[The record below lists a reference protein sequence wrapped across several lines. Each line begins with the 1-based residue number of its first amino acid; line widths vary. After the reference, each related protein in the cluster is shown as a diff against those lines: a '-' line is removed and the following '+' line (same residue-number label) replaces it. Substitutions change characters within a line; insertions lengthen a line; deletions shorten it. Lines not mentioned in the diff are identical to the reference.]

1 MHWSSTLTFWFL
13 TVAIVSTH
21 AAYAQ
26 YPSVDSMERLLKQTK
41 DDTVRIE
48 TLQNLAREY
57 FGYDTIRSMQYL
69 ARSRALAE
77 QTHNLYEIGNCFET
91 EAIIF
96 ITVDRWEKLPLL
108 DTAIRYYQQYLAQ
121 PRSKHEIDQ
130 ARLSIATCKGELG
143 DVDGKRGRYK
153 EAIAA
158 YLEALAAWQQYD
170 GNERYEAIATY
181 YSNISNVYYDLKEL
195 DKCLEYD
202 KAAIPYRLKGSSD
215 DHVAQGYMLV
225 SDDYVGLNNI
235 DSALA
240 YSNLA
245 RPLVQKLN
253 KPSLSAGFYSKT
265 AVIYRKLRQYP
276 EAIRY
281 YRLAIPLDQLTGNPF
296 AEATSTRS
304 MGLTY
309 LDMGNF
315 DSARRALL
323 SGLAI
328 ARQHAYRK
336 EILEGLQGLA
346 NLEDK
351 AKHPAEAYGWLK
363 EADKMRDSLKS
374 EESKAAIAEIETRYQ
389 TAEKEKSILQLQK
402 DKEIQA
408 LSLKQKSTL
417 NMILFISLG
426 GVLLLG
432 VLLWLNYRQKQQLKD
447 RRISDLEKDKQLM
460 AVSAML
466 KGQEEERTRLARDL
480 HDGLGGMLSGVK
492 YSLNNIKGNMIIT
505 ADNVAVYERSLDM
518 IDSSIRELRRVA
530 HNMMPEMLTRFGMD
544 EALKDYCN
552 SLATAGLLSVRYQSF
567 GMTER
572 LDNST
577 EIIIYRIVQELLNNT
592 LKHAAATEA
601 LVQVVREGKRLS
613 ILVED
618 NGRGFDT
625 ASLESAKGAG
635 WTNIR
640 SRVDYLK
647 GTIDVHAEPGKGT
660 SVTMEFNI

>member
-1 MHWSSTLTFWFL
+1 MHRSPAQMFWFL
-13 TVAIVSTH
+13 TVAFMSTH
-21 AAYAQ
+21 AVYAQ

-57 FGYDTIRSMQYL
+57 FGYDTSKSLQYL

-91 EAIIF
+91 EAVMYIQ
-96 ITVDRWEKLPLL
+96 TDRWEKLPLL

-130 ARLSIATCKGELG
+130 ARLSIATCRGEMG
-143 DVDGKRGRYK
+143 DVDGKRGKYK

-158 YLEALAAWQQYD
+158 YLEALTAWQQYD

-202 KAAIPYRLKGSSD
+202 KAAIPYRLKGSTD
-215 DHVAQGYMLV
+215 DRLAQGYILV
-225 SDDYVGLNNI
+225 SDDYVTLSNM

-240 YSNLA
+240 YSKLA
-245 RPLVQKLN
+245 RPLVEKLN
-253 KPSLSAGFYSKT
+253 KPSLSAAYYSKT
-265 AVIYRKLRQYP
+265 ALIYRKLKQYP
-276 EAIRY
+276 RAIEY
-281 YRLAIPLDQLTGNPF
+281 YKKAITLDRSIGNPF
-296 AEATSTRS
+296 AEATAARG

-309 LDMGNF
+309 IDIGRF
-315 DSARRALL
+315 DSARKALL
-323 SGLAI
+323 AGLEI
-328 ARQHAYRK
+328 AGQHGYRK
-336 EILEGLQGLA
+336 EILEGTQGLA

-351 AKHPAEAYGWLK
+351 AKHPAEAYSWLK
-363 EADKMRDSLKS
+363 QADKIRDSLKA

-402 DKEIQA
+402 DKEIQT

-426 GVLLLG
+426 GLLLLG

-447 RRISDLEKDKQLM
+447 RQISDLEKDKQLM

-492 YSLNNIKGNMIIT
+492 YSLTNIKGNMVVT
-505 ADNVAVYERSLDM
+505 ADNVAIYERSLDM

-552 SLATAGLLSVRYQSF
+552 SLATAGVLSVRYQSF

-592 LKHAAATEA
+592 LKHAAATE
-601 LVQVVREGKRLS
+601 
-613 ILVED
+613 
-618 NGRGFDT
+618 
-625 ASLESAKGAG
+625 
-635 WTNIR
+635 
-640 SRVDYLK
+640 
-647 GTIDVHAEPGKGT
+647 
-660 SVTMEFNI
+660 